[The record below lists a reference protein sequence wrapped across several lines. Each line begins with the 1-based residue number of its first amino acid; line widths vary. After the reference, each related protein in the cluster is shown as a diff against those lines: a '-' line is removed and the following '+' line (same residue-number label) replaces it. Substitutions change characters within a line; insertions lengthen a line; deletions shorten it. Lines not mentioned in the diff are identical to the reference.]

1 MRFPFVIVICII
13 ILGMV
18 VEANAAL
25 RVHAEYIRRRQA
37 QGQSGFNIFNEL
49 PTGVHAEYIRRRVH
63 GRSAVKPHHELPAR
77 EHRRQPIPHVRQM
90 NPRVRHTPPRVQQHL
105 RQRSRANV

>member
-1 MRFPFVIVICII
+1 MRVPLVIVICIVV

-18 VEANAAL
+18 VEANAVA

-37 QGQSGFNIFNEL
+37 QGQSRFNIFNEI

-63 GRSAVKPHHELPAR
+63 GYSAVKIPRALPAR
-77 EHRRQPIPHVRQM
+77 EHRRLPTPPVRQP
-90 NPRVRHTPPRVQQHL
+90 NPRVRHHL
-105 RQRSRANV
+105 RQRSVPII

>member
-1 MRFPFVIVICII
+1 MHVTLVIVICIV

-18 VEANAAL
+18 VEASLNG

-37 QGQSGFNIFNEL
+37 HGQARFNIFNEL

-63 GRSAVKPHHELPAR
+63 GQPYVKIRHEIPAIK
-77 EHRRQPIPHVRQM
+77 HRQQST
-90 NPRVRHTPPRVQQHL
+90 PRVRQYLRQQH
-105 RQRSRANV
+105 RSGGNIHI

>member
-1 MRFPFVIVICII
+1 MRVALDIVISIVI
-13 ILGMV
+13 ILGMI

-37 QGQSGFNIFNEL
+37 QGQSGFNIFHEL

-63 GRSAVKPHHELPAR
+63 GRSAVKPHHEVPAR

-90 NPRVRHTPPRVQQHL
+90 NPHVRPHL
-105 RQRSRANV
+105 RQQRINVINNLK

>member
-1 MRFPFVIVICII
+1 MRFPFVIVICIV

-37 QGQSGFNIFNEL
+37 QGQSAAFKIRPEL

-63 GRSAVKPHHELPAR
+63 GRSAVKPHHELPVR
-77 EHRRQPIPHVRQM
+77 EHRRQPIPHVR
-90 NPRVRHTPPRVQQHL
+90 HTPTHVRPHL